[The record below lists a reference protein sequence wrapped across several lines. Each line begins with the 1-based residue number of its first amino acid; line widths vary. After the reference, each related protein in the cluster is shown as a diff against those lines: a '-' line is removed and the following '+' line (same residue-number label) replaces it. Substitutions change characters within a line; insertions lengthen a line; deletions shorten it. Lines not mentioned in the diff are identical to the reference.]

1 MKALESWIA
10 GYLLNSLW
18 QIPLVF
24 VAAWIAARLAR
35 PIGPRTEHRVWVGA
49 LIAEVTL
56 PLCHFQINN
65 PGLSMWAWLRA
76 LLQWMRWSLGG
87 GATGDHVQVLIGPG
101 VASRT
106 SALRFPAS
114 LLAVVLIG
122 YGFAFLYSAGRLVWG
137 LIRTRHML
145 RESEASALTRG
156 LASKV
161 AEFERLTG
169 TESVHF
175 TISPTVSGPVTVGI
189 LRRAL
194 LLPPAFL
201 ESVSEADLDAVL
213 AHEFAHIRR
222 RDFAKNLLYGILS
235 LPAAYHPA
243 LWMTNSRL
251 SETREM
257 VCDEMAAEVVTGRE
271 SYARSLLR
279 LASML
284 SDRMSANTL
293 PAIGIFDAN
302 TFERRVMNLTHNRSE
317 IHGLRR
323 FGILAACFVLAITA
337 GTSALALRMEVNTP
351 GQQNPKLI
359 HVKAD
364 FLKYVSQVPPV
375 YPKDAK
381 AARITGSVILDVV
394 IDKQGAPAQIKVSK
408 GPRELQSSAIDAV
421 RQWRWQPYLLNGEP
435 IEVETT
441 VTVVYS
447 LGK

>member
-1 MKALESWIA
+1 MRALEPWIA

-56 PLCHFQINN
+56 PLCHLKINN
-65 PGLSMWAWLRA
+65 PWPSMWAGSRA
-76 LLQWMRWSLGG
+76 MLQWLRWSLGG

-101 VASRT
+101 AASGT

-114 LLAVVLIG
+114 VLAVGLIA
-122 YGFAFLYSAGRLVWG
+122 YGCAFLYFAGRLILG

-145 RESEASALTRG
+145 RDSETSALTRG

-161 AEFERLTG
+161 AGYESLTR
-169 TESVHF
+169 TESVYF
-175 TISPTVSGPVTVGI
+175 AISPTVSGPVTVGI

-194 LLPPAFL
+194 LLPPEFL

-222 RDFAKNLLYGILS
+222 HDFAKNLLYGLVS

-243 LWMTNSRL
+243 LWLTSSRL

-257 VCDEMAAEVVTGRE
+257 ICDEMAAESVTGRK
-271 SYARSLLR
+271 SYVRSLLR

-284 SDRMSANTL
+284 SNRMPANTL
-293 PAIGIFDAN
+293 RAIGIFDAN
-302 TFERRVMNLTHNRSE
+302 TFERRIMNLTNKRSE

-323 FGILAACFVLAITA
+323 FGILAACIVLAVTA

-351 GQQNPKLI
+351 APQNPKLI
-359 HVKAD
+359 HVEAD
-364 FLKYVSQVPPV
+364 SLKYISQVHPV
-375 YPKDAK
+375 YPQDAK
-381 AARITGSVILDVV
+381 AARISGSVLLDVV
-394 IDKQGAPAQIKVSK
+394 IDKQGAPAQIKVAK

-421 RQWRWQPYLLNGEP
+421 RQWRWQPYLLNGDP
-435 IEVETT
+435 VEVKTT